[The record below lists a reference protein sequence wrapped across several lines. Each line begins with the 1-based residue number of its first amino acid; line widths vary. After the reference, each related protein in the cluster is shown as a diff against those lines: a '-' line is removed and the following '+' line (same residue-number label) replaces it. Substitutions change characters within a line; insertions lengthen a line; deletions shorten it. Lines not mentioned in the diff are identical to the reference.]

1 MVIPETETTTNY
13 FYTTVH
19 KAKRLTRKQEN
30 IFRKRMTQTF
40 IEDMELLEQISVR
53 TATKYPKID
62 VAADSGA
69 LQAQRIL
76 NRIIE
81 KQKTS

>member
-1 MVIPETETTTNY
+1 
-13 FYTTVH
+13 
-19 KAKRLTRKQEN
+19 
-30 IFRKRMTQTF
+30 MTQTF

-53 TATKYPKID
+53 TDTKYPKID

-76 NRIIE
+76 NRLIE
-81 KQKTS
+81 KQKIS